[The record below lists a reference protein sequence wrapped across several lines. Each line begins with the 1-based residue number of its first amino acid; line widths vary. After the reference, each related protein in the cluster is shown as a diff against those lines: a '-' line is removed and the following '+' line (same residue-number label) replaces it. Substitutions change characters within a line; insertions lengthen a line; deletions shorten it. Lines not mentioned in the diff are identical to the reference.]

1 MSTSQ
6 WLDYIPWHVGRSCRS
21 ACVLWLHFCHR
32 DDSINDGRACMH
44 FLHQCGL
51 LVKLQADPV
60 LHVVV
65 PPLHG
70 GVLLLQILVAPS
82 TGWA

>member
-1 MSTSQ
+1 
-6 WLDYIPWHVGRSCRS
+6 
-21 ACVLWLHFCHR
+21 
-32 DDSINDGRACMH
+32 MH